1 MAGLY
6 SHVRIFSST
15 TLEGLWVKTQLTLY
29 RNGNE
34 GKLPSLST
42 DRITMLEDLGISWG
56 VRRKGIPWEERF
68 EALVDYKKRFGH
80 VHVPWQVSLHY
91 FHLVAHHY
99 RAAPPS
105 TTALAVH
112 VPWQWKEN
120 IGLAQWVN
128 TQRKKYKDLQDGKK
142 NNLSEAQINMLN
154 EIGFK
159 WVRTSCFCS
168 LVSTLTRIS
177 HLNAFIILAEHW
189 WQRPLFC

>member
-1 MAGLY
+1 MSLFRLVAGLY
-6 SHVRIFSST
+6 SHVRIFSSA

-42 DRITMLEDLGISWG
+42 DRIKLMEDLGISWG
-56 VRRKGIPWEERF
+56 VRRKGIQWEERF
-68 EALVDYKKRFGH
+68 EALLDYKKRFGH
-80 VHVPWQVSLHY
+80 
-91 FHLVAHHY
+91 
-99 RAAPPS
+99 
-105 TTALAVH
+105 VH

-128 TQRKKYKDLQDGKK
+128 TQRKKYKDLTSGKK
-142 NNLSEAQINMLN
+142 NNLSEVQINMLN

-159 WVRTSCFCS
+159 WVSTQLGILGRAHCS

-189 WQRPLFC
+189 WQRPLLC